1 MFFKN
6 RNYHHKMIYNCDS
19 ADLFRLENTKYSYFK
34 KNYNS
39 KIIDNDDLSK
49 LHQLATYKSFSCK
62 VK

>member
-1 MFFKN
+1 
-6 RNYHHKMIYNCDS
+6 MIYNCDS

-62 VK
+62 VKRNSYA